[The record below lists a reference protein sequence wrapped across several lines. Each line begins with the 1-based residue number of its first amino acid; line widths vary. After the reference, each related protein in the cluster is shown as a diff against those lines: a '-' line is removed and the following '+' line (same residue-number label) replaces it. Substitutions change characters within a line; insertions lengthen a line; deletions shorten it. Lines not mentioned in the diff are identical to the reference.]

1 MINVSKEIRLFAPEK
16 LHAAS
21 KVIFSKMTEPLTSK
35 RVNLNEYSSDRQYH
49 KRHAIVKF
57 CRLRSARQTSESDLN
72 NIFKITLLEGDGGP
86 PASTLYHQLTG
97 IRPDRPEDVTG
108 LVVPFKALLCLLWA
122 EKIVTLP
129 FTFELSSAWKK
140 NPELEKH
147 TCGFIFEVAK
157 GSNNIERASRRWQ
170 YRTSWQSK
178 DDVNFDE
185 IWAAIPEIVSLK
197 LDKGNKH
204 FSFIPWLKKFSA
216 MFSEIVSPE
225 QCFYLERYQMYL
237 ISKRAHNES
246 IAQNIKDYD
255 EYVKYY
261 VMTPEEASNIP
272 THDRKLR
279 RYKIRNINREYA
291 RSSPTAKLKRKERT
305 IIERQMAR
313 IEKAQRVA
321 DESEALYNELHS
333 SISAEDYLLL
343 LSLPPRKPDFN
354 WVTNDFYPGRS
365 HIEIEKTY
373 RQWVTMAEIF
383 VAKLINPNNPK
394 NSRSYIDNQ
403 IQHIKFLFDY
413 IFFYLPMW
421 KELHPTST
429 LRLPETIIDFER
441 VVFWCD
447 DLIDHET
454 VQSIYRDHDISGK
467 LEMPLTGLKLRTL
480 MFTEK
485 STKPFVN
492 SVHLFFELVRTYGAP
507 HGFVD
512 GGYANPVNRSMDST
526 GSGGRSKSDKKPFP
540 RDISIIAKAYM
551 SALDAIGIN
560 IRNSILDGRIA
571 PETIAEIKSSDWI
584 DLTKI
589 HLGTTVTL
597 RSSKRPLETYQ
608 IPITIIPNIY
618 NWWYGDYH
626 STNAATIVTA
636 YLPWLSTL
644 RMLAIGL
651 FGGQRIQNGQ
661 WLDLRTFDNFYHEK
675 YVDAFNLCT
684 LHVNTD
690 KSGKSRDVVIDGDV
704 MKSLID
710 ERYFQT
716 EVYTRAPGLVY
727 YENDP
732 RDPNKYGMICPLFR
746 SPWGDH
752 DLPFSDGTYSDEWI
766 HFCRGLEQVYNSIV
780 SPDSHH
786 SFITISASGNE
797 LAVHV
802 PHSLR
807 VAWISHMRLYGHLDV
822 TYTAQQ
828 AGHKINDQIAVTTDY
843 YTVVTPEDMLENIGR
858 ANSIVTDSAYEA
870 LMGKINQPSSP
881 GSAIVKGW
889 HENKAQLVKDQKFR
903 SQQFYLIDS
912 QESGTDL
919 IATTKAPPGFYTHC
933 ICMRDGDCPKKL
945 VEFTGRSRVCSL
957 CDAAV
962 WGIDHLPGMNVKMR
976 QAQINSLQLVDK
988 ISQLADAAISQAE
1001 MEPYHHELTIARYE
1015 IASYK
1020 HLADHLN
1027 EVLDSD
1033 NKNPGYISRYRDL
1046 VGAKRHAVDMS
1057 NPLHRVIAGIID
1069 SEAYPHLTSAN
1080 YPYMVERLAKNP
1092 DLLKLELSDPTSKQ
1106 LIACQIATILRS
1118 SDFTF
1123 EEVITLVS
1131 DPYLALEREK
1141 IE

>member
-1 MINVSKEIRLFAPEK
+1 MINVSKEIQLIAPER
-16 LHAAS
+16 LHVAS
-21 KVIFSKMTEPLTSK
+21 KVILSNMTEPLTSK
-35 RVNLNEYSSDRQYH
+35 QVNLNEYSSDRQYH

-57 CRLRSARQTSESDLN
+57 CRLRSTRKMSESDLSS
-72 NIFKITLLEGDGGP
+72 IFKITLLEGDGGP
-86 PASTLYHQLTG
+86 PGSALYHQLTG
-97 IRPDRPEDVTG
+97 HHPDRPEDLTG

-122 EKIVTLP
+122 ERIVTLP
-129 FTFELSSAWKK
+129 FTFELISTWKK
-140 NPELEKH
+140 NPELEQY
-147 TCGFIFEVAK
+147 TYGFIFEVAK
-157 GSNNIERASRRWQ
+157 GSNSVERASRSWQ

-178 DDVNFDE
+178 DDVSFEE
-185 IWAAIPEIVSLK
+185 IWEAIPEIVRLK
-197 LDKGNKH
+197 LDKGNKS
-204 FSFIPWLKKFSA
+204 FSFIPWLKNFSSI
-216 MFSEIVSPE
+216 FKEILSPE
-225 QCFYLERYQMYL
+225 QCFYLERYQMHL
-237 ISKRAHNES
+237 ISKRAHNED
-246 IAQNIKDYD
+246 IAQNIKGYD

-261 VMTPEEASNIP
+261 VMTPEEAQTLP

-279 RYKIRNINREYA
+279 RFKIRNINKQYA
-291 RSSPTAKLKRKERT
+291 RSSPNAKLKRKERA
-305 IIERQMAR
+305 IIERSKAR
-313 IEKAQRVA
+313 IEKAQRA
-321 DESEALYNELHS
+321 GEESEALYNDFHS

-343 LSLPPRKPDFN
+343 ISLPPRKPDFD

-373 RQWVTMAEIF
+373 NQWVVMAKIF
-383 VAKLINPNNPK
+383 VAKLYSSK
-394 NSRSYIDNQ
+394 NSPGHITSQ
-403 IQHIKFLFDY
+403 INHIKFLFDY
-413 IFFYLPMW
+413 IFFYLPVW
-421 KELHPTST
+421 KELHPDST
-429 LRLPETIIDFER
+429 LRLPEAITGFER
-441 VVFWCD
+441 IVFWCD

-454 VQSIYRDHDISGK
+454 VQSIYQDHDISDNLK
-467 LEMPLTGLKLRTL
+467 LPLTALKLRTL

-492 SVHLFFELVRTYGAP
+492 SVHYFFELVRTYGAP

-512 GGYANPVNRSMDST
+512 GGYANPVNRAMDST

-551 SALDAIGIN
+551 SALDTVGIN
-560 IRNSILDGRIA
+560 IRNAILDGRIA

-589 HLGTTVTL
+589 HLDTTATV
-597 RSSKRPLETYQ
+597 RSSKRPSETFE
-608 IPITIIPNIY
+608 IAITTIPNIY
-618 NWWYGDYH
+618 NWWHGDYH
-626 STNAATIVTA
+626 PRVPNNSKVVTA
-636 YLPWLSTL
+636 YVPWISTL

-651 FGGQRIQNGQ
+651 FAGQRIQSGQ
-661 WLDLRTFDNFYHEK
+661 WLDLRTFDSLYHEK
-675 YVDAFNLCT
+675 YVDAFNLCN
-684 LHVNTD
+684 LHVNTN
-690 KSGKSRDVVIDGDV
+690 KSGKSGDVVIDGDV

-710 ERYFQT
+710 ERHFQT
-716 EVYTRAPGLVY
+716 QIYTKAPGLVY

-732 RDPNKYGMICPLFR
+732 RDTNKYGKICPLFR
-746 SPWGDH
+746 SPWNDN
-752 DLPFSDGTYSDEWI
+752 DLPFSDGTYSVEWI

-786 SFITISASGNE
+786 RFITISPSGNE

-807 VAWISHMRLYGHLDV
+807 VAWISHMRLYGHLNV

-828 AGHKINDQIAVTTDY
+828 AGHMINGQIAVATDY

-858 ANSIVTDSAYEA
+858 ANSLVTDSAYEA
-870 LMGKINQPSSP
+870 LMGKIPQPSSP
-881 GSAIVKGW
+881 DSAIVKGW
-889 HENKAQLVKDQKFR
+889 NENKEQLVKDQKFR

-912 QESGTDL
+912 LESGIDL
-919 IATTKAPPGFYTHC
+919 IATTKAQPGFYTHC

-962 WGIDHLPGMNVKMR
+962 WGVDHLPGMNVKMR
-976 QAQINSLQLVDK
+976 RAQTNGLRLVDK
-988 ISQLADAAISQAE
+988 IRQLADANISKAE
-1001 MEPYHHELTIARYE
+1001 MEPYHQELTIARYE
-1015 IASYK
+1015 LASYK
-1020 HLADHLN
+1020 HLADQLN

-1033 NKNPGYISRYRDL
+1033 KQNPGYISRYRDL

-1057 NPLHRVIAGIID
+1057 NPLHRVIAGILD

-1080 YPYMVERLAKNP
+1080 YPFMVERLAKNP

-1118 SDFTF
+1118 SDLTF
-1123 EEVITLVS
+1123 EEAITIVS
-1131 DPYLALEREK
+1131 DPSLALEREN

>member
-1 MINVSKEIRLFAPEK
+1 MINVSTEIQLIAPDR

-21 KVIFSKMTEPLTSK
+21 TIILSKMTEPLTS
-35 RVNLNEYSSDRQYH
+35 RQVNLNEFSSDRQYH

-57 CRLRSARQTSESDLN
+57 SRLRSTRRMYESDLN
-72 NIFKITLLEGDGGP
+72 TIFKITLLDGDAGP
-86 PASTLYHQLTG
+86 AGSTLYHQLTG
-97 IRPDRPEDVTG
+97 QVPDRPEDVTG
-108 LVVPFKALLCLLWA
+108 LVVPFKAWLCLLWA

-129 FTFELSSAWKK
+129 FTFELSSVWKK
-140 NPELEKH
+140 NPELEKY
-147 TCGFIFEVAK
+147 TYGFIFEVAR
-157 GSNNIERASRRWQ
+157 GSNNVERASRSWQ

-197 LDKGNKH
+197 LDKGNKN
-204 FSFIPWLKKFSA
+204 FSLIPWLKKFSA
-216 MFSEIVSPE
+216 TFSEIISPE

-237 ISKRAHNES
+237 ISKRAHNED
-246 IAQNIKDYD
+246 IAQNIKNYD

-261 VMTPEEASNIP
+261 VMTPEEAQSIP

-279 RYKIRNINREYA
+279 RFKIRNINKQYA
-291 RSSPTAKLKRKERT
+291 RSSPKAKLKRKERT
-305 IIERQMAR
+305 LMERQKAR
-313 IEKAQRVA
+313 LDKAQRVA
-321 DESEALYNELHS
+321 EESMALYDELHS
-333 SISAEDYLLL
+333 SIFAEDYLLL

-354 WVTNDFYPGRS
+354 WVKNDFYPGRA
-365 HIEIEKTY
+365 HIEIENTY
-373 RQWVTMAEIF
+373 SQWVTMANIF
-383 VAKLINPNNPK
+383 VAKLNKSN
-394 NSRSYIDNQ
+394 NSRNYIDNQ
-403 IQHIKFLFDY
+403 INHIKFLFDY
-413 IFFYLPMW
+413 IFFYLPVW
-421 KELHPTST
+421 KELHPGST
-429 LRLPETIIDFER
+429 LRLPETVNDFER
-441 VVFWCD
+441 IVFWCD

-454 VQSIYRDHDISGK
+454 VQSLYREHDICGNF
-467 LEMPLTGLKLRTL
+467 EMPLTALKLRTL

-551 SALDAIGIN
+551 SALDTIGIN
-560 IRNSILDGRIA
+560 IRNAILDGRLDR
-571 PETIAEIKSSDWI
+571 ETIAEIKSSDWI

-589 HLGTTVTL
+589 NLNTTATI
-597 RSSKRPLETYQ
+597 RSSKRPLETYD
-608 IPITIIPNIY
+608 IPITTIPNIY
-618 NWWYGDYH
+618 NWWYGDYRPRNLDN
-626 STNAATIVTA
+626 SNVVTA
-636 YLPWLSTL
+636 YVPWLSTL

-651 FGGQRIQNGQ
+651 FAGQRIQSGQ
-661 WLDLRTFDNFYHEK
+661 WLDLRTFDSLYHEK
-675 YVDAFNLCT
+675 YVDAFNLCN
-684 LHVNTD
+684 LHVNTN
-690 KSGKSRDVVIDGDV
+690 KSGKSGDVVIDGDV

-710 ERYFQT
+710 ERHFQT
-716 EVYTRAPGLVY
+716 QIYTKAPGLVH

-732 RDPNKYGMICPLFR
+732 RDPNKYGKICPLFR
-746 SPWGDH
+746 SPWKDN
-752 DLPFSDGTYSDEWI
+752 DLPFSDGTYSVEWI

-828 AGHKINDQIAVTTDY
+828 AGHRIKDQIAVSTDY

-858 ANSIVTDSAYEA
+858 ANSLVTDSAYEA
-870 LMGKINQPSSP
+870 LMGKIPQPSSP
-881 GSAIVKGW
+881 NSAIVKGW
-889 HENKAQLVKDQKFR
+889 HENKKQLVKDQKFR

-912 QESGTDL
+912 QESGTDV
-919 IATTKAPPGFYTHC
+919 IARSKAPPGFYTHC
-933 ICMRDGDCPKKL
+933 ICMRDGDCPKQL

-976 QAQINSLQLVDK
+976 QAQINSLNLVDK
-988 ISQLADAAISQAE
+988 ISQLAEADISQAE

-1015 IASYK
+1015 LASYK
-1020 HLADHLN
+1020 HLADQLN

-1033 NKNPGYISRYRDL
+1033 NHNQGYISRYRDL

-1057 NPLHRVIAGIID
+1057 NPLHRVIAGILD

-1092 DLLKLELSDPTSKQ
+1092 DLLKLELSDPTTKQ
-1106 LIACQIATILRS
+1106 LMACQIATILKS
-1118 SDFTF
+1118 SGLTF
-1123 EEVITLVS
+1123 DEVIASLSTPSLS
-1131 DPYLALEREK
+1131 LEREQ

>member
-1 MINVSKEIRLFAPEK
+1 MINVSTEVQLIAPER

-21 KVIFSKMTEPLTSK
+21 KVILSKMTEPLTSK
-35 RVNLNEYSSDRQYH
+35 QVNLNELSIDRQYH

-57 CRLRSARQTSESDLN
+57 SRLRSTRRMSEGDLS
-72 NIFKITLLEGDGGP
+72 NILKVTLLKGDGGS
-86 PASTLYHQLTG
+86 AGATVYHELTG
-97 IRPDRPEDVTG
+97 LFPNRPEDVTG

-122 EKIVTLP
+122 EQIVTLP
-129 FTFELSSAWKK
+129 FTFDLSSAWGK
-140 NPELEKH
+140 NPELEKY
-147 TCGFIFEVAK
+147 TCGFIFEIAK
-157 GSNNIERASRRWQ
+157 GSNHLERASRSWQ

-197 LDKGNKH
+197 QEKGNKK
-204 FSFIPWLKKFSA
+204 FSIIPWLKKFSSL
-216 MFSEIVSPE
+216 FNEIISPE

-237 ISKRAHNES
+237 ISKRAHNDD

-261 VMTPEEASNIP
+261 VMTPEEAKTLP
-272 THDRKLR
+272 EVDRKLR
-279 RYKIRNINREYA
+279 RFRIRNINKQYA
-291 RSSPTAKLKRKERT
+291 RSSPNAKLKRKERT
-305 IIERQMAR
+305 IIERQKAR
-313 IEKAQRVA
+313 IEKAQRIVE
-321 DESEALYNELHS
+321 ESNALYNELHS

-343 LSLPPRKPDFN
+343 LTLPPRKPDFS

-365 HIEIEKTY
+365 HIEIEQTY
-373 RQWVTMAEIF
+373 GQWITMAEIF
-383 VAKLINPNNPK
+383 IAKLNNPNAPK

-403 IQHIKFLFDY
+403 IQHLKFLFDY
-413 IFFYLPMW
+413 IFFYLPLW
-421 KELHPTST
+421 KELHPNSN
-429 LRLPETIIDFER
+429 LRLPETIIEFER
-441 VVFWCD
+441 IVFWCD

-454 VQSIYRDHDISGK
+454 VQSFYQDHDISSDFE
-467 LEMPLTGLKLRTL
+467 LPLTALKLRTL

-492 SVHLFFELVRTYGAP
+492 TVHLFFELVRTYGAP
-507 HGFVD
+507 RGFVD

-551 SALDAIGIN
+551 SALDTVGIN
-560 IRNSILDGRIA
+560 IRNAILNGRIA
-571 PETIAEIKSSDWI
+571 PETVAEIKSSDWI
-584 DLTKI
+584 DLSKI
-589 HLGTTVTL
+589 HLDTTATV
-597 RSSKRPLETYQ
+597 RSSKRPLETYH
-608 IPITIIPNIY
+608 IPITTIPNIY
-618 NWWYGDYH
+618 NWWYGDYR
-626 STNAATIVTA
+626 SAKVDTIVTT
-636 YLPWLSTL
+636 YVPWLSTL

-661 WLDLRTFDNFYHEK
+661 WLDLRTFDNYYNEK
-675 YVDAFNLCT
+675 YVDVFNLCT
-684 LHVNTD
+684 LYVNTD
-690 KSGKSRDVVIDGDV
+690 KSGEPRDVVIDGDV

-716 EVYTRAPGLVY
+716 QIYTRAPGLVY

-746 SPWGDH
+746 SPWKGN
-752 DLPFSDGTYSDEWI
+752 DLPFSDGTYAHEWI

-828 AGHKINDQIAVTTDY
+828 AGHRIKNEIAVTTDY
-843 YTVVTPEDMLENIGR
+843 YTVVTPEDMLENISR
-858 ANSIVTDSAYEA
+858 ANSLVTDSAYEA
-870 LMGKINQPSSP
+870 LMGKIPQPSSP

-889 HENKAQLVKDQKFR
+889 HENKTQLVKDQKFR

-919 IATTKAPPGFYTHC
+919 IATTKVPPGFYTHC
-933 ICMRDGDCPKKL
+933 ICMRDGDCPKQL

-976 QAQINSLQLVDK
+976 QAQINSLHLVDK
-988 ISQLADAAISQAE
+988 ISQLADADISQAE

-1015 IASYK
+1015 LASYK
-1020 HLADHLN
+1020 HLADQLN

-1033 NKNPGYISRYRDL
+1033 NKNPAYISRYRDL

-1057 NPLHRVIAGIID
+1057 NPLHRVIAGILD

-1092 DLLKLELSDPTSKQ
+1092 DLLKLELSDPTAKQ
-1106 LIACQIATILRS
+1106 LMACQIATILKC
-1118 SDFTF
+1118 SDLTLD
-1123 EEVITLVS
+1123 EVIASVSNHTL
-1131 DPYLALEREK
+1131 PLEREK
-1141 IE
+1141 K